1 LVETIENTNKK
12 FLACF
17 TENDNSITKKL
28 NNNKKEDLIFIKPEY
43 LLPYLNYIKEN
54 KVVFQVSAKH
64 PYIMQSLTKYNY
76 LKANI
81 LFPIFSKF
89 SINEKERGYYS
100 AYYIN
105 GVYAVIEERINNG
118 CKEEIDFISNI
129 IIKCVRP
136 FEDVN
141 ENKRNKT

>member
-1 LVETIENTNKK
+1 
-12 FLACF
+12 
-17 TENDNSITKKL
+17 
-28 NNNKKEDLIFIKPEY
+28 
-43 LLPYLNYIKEN
+43 
-54 KVVFQVSAKH
+54 
-64 PYIMQSLTKYNY
+64 MQSLNKYNY

-81 LFPIFSKF
+81 LFPIFNKF

-105 GVYAVIEERINNG
+105 GVYAVIEEWINNG
-118 CKEEIDFISNI
+118 CKEEIDFISNT